1 MSPFLQTLYTYTV
14 LALAPAHGLAISSGF
29 DGEWSEL
36 DREVEALAASLLAE
50 GGGPGLFG
58 RLQTAYLASNDPSG
72 DLGGFG
78 VADARLGIM
87 GARNGYEYRL
97 EVDFADDFA
106 DDWGT
111 GSLGLLDA
119 QASFALTETVMAT
132 LGRFQPRI
140 SSNGLLDEGSMA
152 FLSHSI
158 IGTALAAR
166 DEGLMFQ
173 GTLSEVAWA
182 LCVMNGLDGP
192 GDEVLTSLRVSMDLT
207 PNERNRSGRP
217 TEGAY
222 GRSEEVSALAAFAM
236 VEDHGNPGSD
246 LALAEFRAG
255 SDTWSLAFDAADVGS
270 AGFASLADNISGVL
284 IQDTNPHSISLT
296 LMVRETWELALR
308 VQDLDLAGLRQNDL
322 ALSHYLSGHDVKWTL
337 GVTQLE
343 SSTPDLDTELWGIA
357 LNVGF

>member
-1 MSPFLQTLYTYTV
+1 MRPILHPLYTFAV
-14 LALAPAHGLAISSGF
+14 LALAPAHGLPIGSGS
-29 DGEWSEL
+29 DGDWSEL
-36 DREVEALAASLLAE
+36 DREVEALAASLLAD

-58 RLQTAYLASNDPSG
+58 RVQATYLASNDLPG

-78 VADARLGIM
+78 VADARLGIR
-87 GARNGYEYRL
+87 GVSSGYEYRL
-97 EVDFADDFA
+97 EVDFADD
-106 DDWGT
+106 WGS
-111 GSLGLLDA
+111 GSMGLLDA

-132 LGRFQPRI
+132 LGRFQPKI

-166 DEGLMFQ
+166 DDGLMLE
-173 GTLSEVAWA
+173 GSLSEVDWA
-182 LCVMNGLDGP
+182 LCIMNGLDGA
-192 GDEVLTSLRVSMDLT
+192 GDEALASLRLSMDLT
-207 PNERNRSGRP
+207 PNEHNRYGSP

-222 GRSEEVSALAAFAM
+222 GGSEEVTALAAFAM
-236 VEDHGNPGSD
+236 VEDRGDPESD

-255 SDTWSLAFDAADVGS
+255 SGTWSLAFDAADVGS
-270 AGFASLADNISGVL
+270 AGFSSLADNFTGVL
-284 IQDTNPHSISLT
+284 TSDTKPHSISLT

-322 ALSHYLSGHDVKWTL
+322 ALTHYLSGHDIKWTL
-337 GVTQLE
+337 GVTQLR
-343 SSTPDLDTELWGIA
+343 SDIAGLNTDLWGFA

>member
-1 MSPFLQTLYTYTV
+1 MRPILHPLYTFTV
-14 LALAPAHGLAISSGF
+14 LALAPALGLPIGSGS

-36 DREVEALAASLLAE
+36 DREVEALAASLLAD

-58 RLQTAYLASNDPSG
+58 RVQTTYLASNDLPG

-87 GARNGYEYRL
+87 GARSGYEYRL
-97 EVDFADDFA
+97 EVDFADD
-106 DDWGT
+106 WGS

-132 LGRFQPRI
+132 LGRFQPKI

-166 DEGLMFQ
+166 DDGLMLE
-173 GTLSEVAWA
+173 GSLSEVDWT
-182 LCVMNGLDGP
+182 LCIMNGLDGP
-192 GDEVLTSLRVSMDLT
+192 GDEALASLRLSMDLT
-207 PNERNRSGRP
+207 PNEHNRHNRSESP

-222 GRSEEVSALAAFAM
+222 GGSEEVTALAAFAM
-236 VEDHGNPGSD
+236 VADRGDPESD

-255 SDTWSLAFDAADVGS
+255 SGTWSLAFDAADVGS
-270 AGFASLADNISGVL
+270 AGFASLADNISGML
-284 IQDTNPHSISLT
+284 TQDTNPHSISLT
-296 LMVRETWELALR
+296 LMVQETWELALR

-322 ALSHYLSGHDVKWTL
+322 ALTHYLSGHDLKWTL
-337 GVTQLE
+337 GMTQLR
-343 SSTPDLDTELWGIA
+343 SDIPSRNADLWGIA

>member
-1 MSPFLQTLYTYTV
+1 
-14 LALAPAHGLAISSGF
+14 
-29 DGEWSEL
+29 
-36 DREVEALAASLLAE
+36 
-50 GGGPGLFG
+50 
-58 RLQTAYLASNDPSG
+58 
-72 DLGGFG
+72 
-78 VADARLGIM
+78 
-87 GARNGYEYRL
+87 
-97 EVDFADDFA
+97 
-106 DDWGT
+106 
-111 GSLGLLDA
+111 
-119 QASFALTETVMAT
+119 
-132 LGRFQPRI
+132 
-140 SSNGLLDEGSMA
+140 MA

>member
-1 MSPFLQTLYTYTV
+1 MRPSLHSLYTFIV
-14 LALAPAHGLAISSGF
+14 LALAPAHGLSIDLGS

-36 DREVEALAASLLAE
+36 DQEIEALAASLLAE

-58 RLQTAYLASNDPSG
+58 RVQTAYLASNDLPG

-78 VADARLGIM
+78 VADARLGIT
-87 GARNGYEYRL
+87 GARSGYEYRL
-97 EVDFADDFA
+97 EVDFADD
-106 DDWGT
+106 WGS
-111 GSLGLLDA
+111 GSLGLIDA

-132 LGRFQPRI
+132 LGRFQPKI

-166 DEGLMFQ
+166 DEGLMLQ
-173 GTLSEVAWA
+173 GTLSEVDWA
-182 LCVMNGLDGP
+182 LCIMNGLDGP
-192 GDEVLTSLRVSMDLT
+192 GDEALTSLRLSMDLT
-207 PNERNRSGRP
+207 PNEHNGSGRP

-222 GRSEEVSALAAFAM
+222 GGSEEVSAMAAFAM
-236 VEDHGNPGSD
+236 VEDRGNPDSD
-246 LALAEFRAG
+246 LALVEFRAG
-255 SDTWSLAFDAADVGS
+255 SGTWSLAFDAADVGS
-270 AGFASLADNISGVL
+270 AGFASLADNITGVL

-322 ALSHYLSGHDVKWTL
+322 ALNHYLSGHDVKWTL
-337 GVTQLE
+337 GLTQLE
-343 SSTPDLDTELWGIA
+343 SNTLGLDTEIWGIA